1 MKRLNKKTW
10 IAFLI
15 MLISCAT
22 TVFLVARGEEKHL
35 PKIRKQVL
43 SVETVIVQK
52 TDYRVRVPGWG
63 FVEPRE
69 TIDIRPE
76 ISGKITHVPASVFT
90 GAAIKQGALLFLI
103 DERDYQNTLAEAIAA
118 TEQARQ
124 ALEIEKGQQ
133 TIAKTEWKLLENSK
147 WQGHQNKAL
156 ALREPQLKEREAA
169 VQMAAAR
176 QAQAAL
182 DVDRARI
189 TAPCDGEILAEHVAK
204 GQVLDT
210 DDVAVRMACTD
221 CYHITAWFSPEYS
234 IDAGSHA
241 VVVDV
246 GANTYEGMVK
256 AVLPRINS
264 ETRQKQALVEFAG
277 EGVFLGAYASLTLPG
292 PYFKNVVVLPKEA
305 LRSGSTV
312 WLLSQSST
320 LEIRKVIVLAQD
332 MLNVVIG
339 QGLTGRDHVILS
351 HIASPLKGMDL
362 RRAIPITE
370 GPQNSVENEEHGE

>member
-1 MKRLNKKTW
+1 VKRLKKSTCL
-10 IAFLI
+10 AFL
-15 MLISCAT
+15 MMVISCAT
-22 TVFLVARGEEKHL
+22 TVFLIAREEEAHVS
-35 PKIRKQVL
+35 KIRKQVL
-43 SVETVIVQK
+43 SVETVPVQK
-52 TDYRVRVPGWG
+52 TDYRVRVPAWG

-69 TIDIRPE
+69 IVDIRPQ

-90 GAAIKQGALLFLI
+90 GAAIKQGASLFLI
-103 DERDYQNTLAEAIAA
+103 DERDYQNALTEATAA
-118 TEQARQ
+118 AEQARQ

-176 QAQAAL
+176 QSRAAL

-204 GQVLDT
+204 GQVIDT
-210 DDVAVRMACTD
+210 DDVVVRMACTD

-234 IDAGSHA
+234 IDAESHP
-241 VVVDV
+241 VVIDI
-246 GANTYEGMVK
+246 GMNTYDGMVK
-256 AVLPRINS
+256 AVLPRINLK
-264 ETRQKQALVEFAG
+264 TRQKQALVEFAG
-277 EGVFLGAYASLTLPG
+277 QGVFLGAYASLTLPG

-320 LEIRKVIVLAQD
+320 LKIRKVVLLAQD
-332 MLNVVIG
+332 KLNIVIA
-339 QGLTGRDHVILS
+339 QGLTEGDHVILS
-351 HIASPLKGMDL
+351 HIASPLQGMDL
-362 RRAIPITE
+362 CRAIPIAE